1 MGIALAGGVVYA
13 GGNDA
18 VMRALNTSNGK
29 PVWSFATTGPVESQ
43 IVVASG
49 VAYVGSNDSKVYALH
64 G

>member
-1 MGIALAGGVVYA
+1 VGI
-13 GGNDA
+13 
-18 VMRALNTSNGK
+18 
-29 PVWSFATTGPVESQ
+29 VESE